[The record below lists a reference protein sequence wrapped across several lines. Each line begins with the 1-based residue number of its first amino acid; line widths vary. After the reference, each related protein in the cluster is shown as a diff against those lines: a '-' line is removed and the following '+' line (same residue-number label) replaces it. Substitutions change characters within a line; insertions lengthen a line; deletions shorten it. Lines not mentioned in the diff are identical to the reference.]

1 MSECI
6 VCGDESKFTINR
18 GTESRNRKE
27 AKTMKVR
34 ELLEWINNQASRMA
48 NESNLD
54 LDVIV
59 AFSHK
64 GETVTSN
71 IVSVCFNGRNIQL
84 NEEEFVD
91 NLSEPYQRNK
101 YD

>member
-1 MSECI
+1 MIVWLMKMSECI
-6 VCGDESKFTINR
+6 VCGDESKFTIN
-18 GTESRNRKE
+18 
-27 AKTMKVR
+27 KTMKVR